1 MGENLTIFRE
11 FKFGAHKTICELPR
25 INTKWTDVSRDLL
38 AVLRNSFPENNLKN
52 TLAFFIWF
60 AKDER
65 NEMRREREWQFALR
79 NSGEERSCYIDASG
93 WTRNLA
99 GFKIIH
105 EEARNEMHWK
115 KSTQGAL

>member
-1 MGENLTIFRE
+1 
-11 FKFGAHKTICELPR
+11 
-25 INTKWTDVSRDLL
+25 LL
-38 AVLRNSFPENNLKN
+38 AVLRNSFPENNLKDA
-52 TLAFFIWF
+52 LAFFIGF

-65 NEMRREREWQFALR
+65 NKVRREREWQFTLR
-79 NSGEERSCYIDASG
+79 NSGEESSCYIDASG

-99 GFKIIH
+99 SFKIFH